1 MLENLVNVI
10 DNLTITTPIYLGN
23 NEEPLQFFEN
33 VWVINENF
41 SRSALNISIFLL
53 TVTMVIVVNTMVL
66 VWVKVK
72 DKVLIDMMVTM
83 DCVSNIMMVGLL
95 LLAFPS
101 RVWHNHF
108 LCAGITFFRVFTAT
122 IDK

>member
-1 MLENLVNVI
+1 MLENLANVT

-23 NEEPLQFFEN
+23 NEEPVQFFEN

-83 DCVSNIMMVGLL
+83 DCVSNILMVGLL

-101 RVWHNHF
+101 RVWDNHL

>member
-1 MLENLVNVI
+1 MKNLFNPV
-10 DNLTITTPIYLGN
+10 
-23 NEEPLQFFEN
+23 QFFEN

-83 DCVSNIMMVGLL
+83 YCVSNIMMVELL
-95 LLAFPS
+95 FLAFPR
-101 RVWHNHF
+101 RVWENH
-108 LCAGITFFRVFTAT
+108 LLRAGITFF
-122 IDK
+122 

>member
-1 MLENLVNVI
+1 MLENLVNII

-23 NEEPLQFFEN
+23 NEEPLQFFEH

-101 RVWHNHF
+101 RVWDNHF

>member
-1 MLENLVNVI
+1 MKNLFNPV
-10 DNLTITTPIYLGN
+10 
-23 NEEPLQFFEN
+23 QFFEN

-83 DCVSNIMMVGLL
+83 DCVSNILMVGLL

-101 RVWHNHF
+101 RVWDNHL